1 MKFVIL
7 AGGIGTRLWPLSR
20 KNKPKQFIQLFDSQT
35 LLEATYQRLKKIA
48 APADIFIIL
57 NAQLAELARVT
68 VPEIPA
74 QNYIIEPSKRNT
86 APAFGLACAQLMKTA
101 PDEPIAFI
109 PADHFISNENL
120 FVKYLQ
126 RAEKLIRETGKMLDI
141 GIAPNFPSTVLGY
154 TQIGELVSQ
163 EDGIEVH
170 EFKGHK
176 EKPDFEL
183 AQKFL
188 HQGNY
193 LWHANYY
200 MWTARKFLQAFQD
213 YAPTDYEHLQK
224 IVATDDKQIIEQKF
238 NQLTK
243 EMLDYLITE
252 KMNPADV
259 LILKGNFGWSDVGA
273 WDVIHDAQKK
283 HADARRNVSKAN
295 WVDIDSTNCLIYGQP
310 DKLIATMELDN
321 LAIIDTDN
329 ALLICPK
336 SRAQEVKKLRDLIKS
351 NPKNSDKL

>member
-7 AGGIGTRLWPLSR
+7 AGGIGSRLWPLSR
-20 KNKPKQFIQLFDSQT
+20 KDKPKQFIPLFDEET
-35 LLEATYQRLKKIA
+35 LLENTYKRLKKIA

-57 NAQLAELARVT
+57 NAQLAELARDT

-74 QNYIIEPSKRNT
+74 ENYIIEPSKRNT
-86 APAFGLACAQLMKTA
+86 APAFGLACAQLMKIA
-101 PDEPIAFI
+101 PDEPVAFI
-109 PADHFISNENL
+109 PADHFIHNEEL
-120 FVKYLQ
+120 FVKNLQ
-126 RAEKLIRETGKMLDI
+126 RAEKLIQETGKMLDI
-141 GIAPNFPSTVLGY
+141 GITPNFPSTALGY
-154 TQIGELVSQ
+154 TQIGERVSQ
-163 EDGIEVH
+163 EDGIEVY

-200 MWTARKFLQAFQD
+200 MWTPAKFLQAFKN
-213 YAPTDYEHLQK
+213 YAPEDYEHLQK
-224 IVATDDKQIIEQKF
+224 IVATDDEQVIAQKF

-243 EMLDYLITE
+243 VMLDYLITE

-259 LILKGNFGWSDVGA
+259 LILKGDFGWSDVGA

-283 HADARRNVSKAN
+283 HADERGNVCQAN
-295 WVDIDSTNCLIYGQP
+295 SVDIDSTNCLIYGKQE
-310 DKLIATMELDN
+310 KLIATMELDN
-321 LAIIDTDN
+321 LAIIDTED

-336 SRAQEVKKLRDLIKS
+336 SRAQEVKKLIELIKNDPQNS
-351 NPKNSDKL
+351 NKL